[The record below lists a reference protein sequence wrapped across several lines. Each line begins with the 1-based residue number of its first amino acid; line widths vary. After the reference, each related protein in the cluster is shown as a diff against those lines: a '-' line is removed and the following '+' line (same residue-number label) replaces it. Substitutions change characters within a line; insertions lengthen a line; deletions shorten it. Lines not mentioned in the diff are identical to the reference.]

1 MRKYTHIFGLL
12 FFLAAMAN
20 SSLAQDNTRGF
31 GGGFYS
37 SRTASIAVVPFTPRM
52 LISDI
57 HRDMCFKNEMST
69 KEVQAAL
76 AEGFCYAMRVTKP
89 DRAESMVYGWED
101 EWPEALNT
109 FYGELGYEL
118 KTVINSPEDPSEPG
132 TFISEGE
139 LRIRRDTVSRYM
151 SAVIDSTTISALA
164 TETKSNFILVVTQLD
179 IVNLGDPIRVNPE
192 GAALFVRLHY
202 TLFNPAGEDV
212 KGGMVKSALS
222 SATYEPT
229 KFAREE
235 FIEAA
240 QALYAQVST
249 ILVPETQTED

>member
-1 MRKYTHIFGLL
+1 MKKYIPILGLL
-12 FFLAAMAN
+12 CFLAAMTN

-31 GGGFYS
+31 SGGFYS
-37 SRTASIAVVPFTPRM
+37 SKAASITVVPFTPRM

-76 AEGFCYAMRVTKP
+76 AEGFCHAMRVAKP
-89 DRAESMVYGWED
+89 DRAESTVYGWED

-109 FYGELGYEL
+109 FYGELGYEV
-118 KTVINSPEDPSEPG
+118 KRVIDSPADPSKPG
-132 TFISEGE
+132 VFISEGE
-139 LRIRRDTVSRYM
+139 LRMRRDTVSRYM
-151 SAVIDSTTISALA
+151 SAVIDSTIISALA

-202 TLFNPAGEDV
+202 TLFNPEGKDL
-212 KGGMVKSALS
+212 KGGLVKSALS
-222 SATYEPT
+222 NATYEPT
-229 KFAREE
+229 TFAREE

-240 QALYAQVST
+240 KELYAEVST
-249 ILVPETQTED
+249 ILIPEIQTEN